1 MADEKYSNH
10 IFFLSKCAFLLPFAA
25 ICAVLI
31 LLYVSVI
38 SVQKM
43 QILAKYCK
51 MCTAKVVETE

>member
-1 MADEKYSNH
+1 MKSTRII
-10 IFFLSKCAFLLPFAA
+10 IFSPLKMRWPAAA